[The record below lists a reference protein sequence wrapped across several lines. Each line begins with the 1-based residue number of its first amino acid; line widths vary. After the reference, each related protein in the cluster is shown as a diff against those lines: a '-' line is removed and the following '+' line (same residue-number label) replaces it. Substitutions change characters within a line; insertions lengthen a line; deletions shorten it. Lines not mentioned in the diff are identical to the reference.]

1 MLKPAVVDRL
11 RRRATGDDGVTLI
24 ELLVGMALST
34 IIGAMTL
41 FLFVNANATTQA
53 STDRSIDVAKARE
66 LLQAWTS
73 YLQVADGPS
82 SGTTSHRFEWL
93 TSTDVLFYA
102 DLGNRGSAADSVGSP
117 TVVWLRLT
125 GGRLIEEQ
133 FAYGAT
139 SPTTCRILADR
150 VTATTLFTAYDATQA
165 AMSATDLG
173 QPMVAGG
180 SGCTSLPGSIT
191 QTDTT
196 AVTNL
201 QSVSRVAIAFTITDT
216 RGTHT
221 VAFRSVADVQG

>member
-1 MLKPAVVDRL
+1 MLKLVHRRL
-11 RRRATGDDGVTLI
+11 AEDDGVTLV

-53 STDRSIDVAKARE
+53 STDRSIDVAKARG

-73 YLQVADGPS
+73 YVQVADGPS
-82 SGTTSHRFEWL
+82 SGTASHRFEWF

-102 DLGNRGSAADSVGSP
+102 ALGNRDAAADSVGTP

-125 GGRLIEEQ
+125 GSRLIEEQ
-133 FAYGAT
+133 FAYGTT
-139 SPTTCRILADR
+139 SPAVCRILADR
-150 VTATTLFTAYDATQA
+150 VTASTLFTAYDETRA
-165 AMSATDLG
+165 AMSGVDLG
-173 QPMVAGG
+173 QPIATGG
-180 SGCTSLPGSIT
+180 TGCTDLPGSVT

-196 AVTNL
+196 AVANL

-221 VAFRSVADVQG
+221 VDFRSVADVQG